1 MRVITVDKLLTR
13 YESDIRSKEAKIK
26 EFAEAVQKDP
36 SYTLSWSQDVFAA
49 AAEIKILNQVRD
61 YLIHEVDYTA
71 ADPVS
76 NLIDMLTSKVI
87 NGAMYPAHSSSITS
101 NLISKYETAS
111 AALILNNLRC
121 MVVVYADMNSGEAQ

>member
-1 MRVITVDKLLTR
+1 MRVITVEKLLSR
-13 YESDIRSKEAKIK
+13 YESDIRSGEAKIK

-36 SYTLSWSQDVFAA
+36 AYTLSWSQDVFAA
-49 AAEIKILNQVRD
+49 AAEIKILKQVRD
-61 YLIHEVDYTA
+61 YLIHEVDYA
-71 ADPVS
+71 VDAPVS

-87 NGAMYPAHSSSITS
+87 NGAMYPSFSSSITS

-121 MVVVYADMNSGEAQ
+121 MVVVFADMNSGEAQ

>member
-1 MRVITVDKLLTR
+1 MRVITVEKLLTR
-13 YESDIRSKEAKIK
+13 YESDISSKEAKIK

-36 SYTLSWSQDVFAA
+36 AYTLSWAQDIFAA
-49 AAEIKILNQVRD
+49 AAEIKILKQVRD
-61 YLIHEVDYTA
+61 YLTHEVNDTA
-71 ADPVS
+71 ADPAS

-87 NGAMYPAHSSSITS
+87 HGAMYPSFSSSITS